1 MLELVRPAQKYLPGY
16 INALERGWSPNNER
30 PDAGWEELDQIEK
43 DPAGFLDA
51 MHDPEGKGPPVKMPD
66 GSFVPR
72 LPGYRKWLWHA
83 EFCGSIG
90 FRWQPGTAELPSYC
104 LGHIGYAVVPWKRR
118 RGYATRALR
127 LLLPEA
133 KALGLPYVEITADA
147 GNAISHRIIRANGG
161 VLVEE
166 FAKPAQFGGALA
178 HRYRIALNPAR
189 KK

>member
-16 INALERGWSPNNER
+16 VNALERGWSPNNER
-30 PDAGWEELDQIEK
+30 PEAAWEELDQIEK
-43 DPAGFLDA
+43 DPAGFLGS

-66 GSFVPR
+66 GSVVPR
-72 LPGYRKWLWHA
+72 LPGYRRWLWDA

-90 FRWQPGTAELPSYC
+90 FRWQPGTAGLPSYC

-133 KALGLPYVEITADA
+133 KELGLSYVEITADA
-147 GNAISHRIIRANGG
+147 GNAISHRVILANGG
-161 VLVEE
+161 ALVEQ
-166 FAKPAQFGGALA
+166 FTKPAQYGSAQA
-178 HRYRIALNPAR
+178 HRYRIVL
-189 KK
+189 K